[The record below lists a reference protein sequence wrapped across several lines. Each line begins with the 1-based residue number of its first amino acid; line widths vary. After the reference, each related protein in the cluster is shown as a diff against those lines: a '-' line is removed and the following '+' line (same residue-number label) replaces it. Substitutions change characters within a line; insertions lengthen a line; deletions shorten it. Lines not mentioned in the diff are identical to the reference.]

1 MTTIELAK
9 ALKRNRLRFGK
20 ADTAEFLEI
29 IKGEL
34 TDTEHRQRILMYML
48 GQLDNGK
55 ITEVDALEVT
65 EGYPTLHSELA
76 SAVTVGT
83 REAAELL
90 FVIQQRAVGS
100 YSKEYVADGL
110 DTFMTGEHSVE
121 EIEAVLS
128 YGCRHMLDVDIQE
141 KVLKL
146 MVRCVE
152 TGIMVEDQMLDL
164 LNKYFPILIERS
176 NKRGPLGGAY
186 NVYNAR
192 SKILVDFAKMGT
204 EWTNT
209 FFAASLEE
217 RKKILEA
224 YEPE

>member
-9 ALKRNRLRFGK
+9 ALRRNRIRFGK
-20 ADTAEFLEI
+20 AETSEFLDT
-29 IKGEL
+29 IKDEL
-34 TDTEHRQRILMYML
+34 ADAEHRQRILMYLL
-48 GQLDNGK
+48 GQLDSGN

-65 EGYPTLHSELA
+65 EAYPTLHSELNSTMVIGA
-76 SAVTVGT
+76 

-90 FVIQQRAVGS
+90 FIIQQRAVGS
-100 YSKEYVADGL
+100 YSKQYVADGL
-110 DTFMTGEHSVE
+110 DAFMTGEHSVE

-128 YGCRHMLDVDIQE
+128 YGCRHMLDVDIQD
-141 KVLKL
+141 KVRKL
-146 MVRCVE
+146 MIRCVDD
-152 TGIMVEDQMLDL
+152 GVMNEDQMVDL
-164 LNKYFPILIERS
+164 LNKYFPILVERN

-209 FFAASLEE
+209 FFAASPDE